1 MTPSG
6 RVASESIGC
15 VTLDLDDT
23 LWDCRPVLERAEC
36 DLYAFIQEHLPRIT
50 ERHDAGTLLAHRR
63 EHHRRHPERAHDLT
77 YMRKHWLAE
86 IATRFGY
93 GTELVEPAFR
103 AFWLGRNAVRL
114 YEPAEACLE
123 MLSSRFTLGV
133 ITNGN
138 ADVHHIGIGH
148 YFDFVV
154 TPVEAGAAKPK
165 PEIFN
170 AALAVAGVEAA
181 RAVHVGDDPERDV
194 LGALAVG
201 MRAIWVNAKHS
212 PWPGGR
218 SPDAIVRHV
227 GELAEVIVD

>member
-6 RVASESIGC
+6 RLAGASIGC

-23 LWDCRPVLERAEC
+23 LWDCPPVLEQAER
-36 DLYAFIQEHLPRIT
+36 DMYAFLREHLPRIT
-50 ERHDAGTLLAHRR
+50 ERHDAGALMAHRR
-63 EHHRRHPERAHDLT
+63 DHHRRHPEGAHDLT
-77 YMRKHWLAE
+77 YLRKHWLAE
-86 IATRFGY
+86 IATRFDY

-103 AFWLGRNAVRL
+103 AFWLARNAVRL
-114 YEPAEACLE
+114 YAGAEACLE
-123 MLSSRFTLGV
+123 MLASRFTLGV

-154 TPVEAGAAKPK
+154 TPVEAGAAKPR
-165 PEIFN
+165 PEIFHS
-170 AALAVAGVEAA
+170 ALAAAGVEAA

-194 LGALAVG
+194 LGAQAAG
-201 MRAIWVNAKHS
+201 MRTVWVNAKRS

-218 SPDAIVRHV
+218 SPDAMVAHV
-227 GELAEVIVD
+227 GELARVIVD